1 MTSSQARS
9 PLLTEPDQALID
21 HFSKLMDSADWWVAL
36 KLTRDDGVDATQ
48 ENAKAVCRK
57 LMLRLHPDKCKLP
70 AAAEAFRKFNHFRDK
85 IAKRPYSTAVP
96 AHASGIR
103 PVPRTATAAGTAKAG
118 TAKAGTA
125 KAGTAKAGA
134 ASSKAARPVERQ
146 SSWSEADPQARA
158 AAAKSSKAPK
168 AAASSSPTPSQPAAA
183 AAAAATAAS
192 AAAAKKSQAVKRKR
206 AEEASAK
213 AAARRA
219 AARME
224 SNGST
229 ASAQQDVEVQERSLT
244 LTQTRALSRAASTCA
259 ATIDWPHT
267 AHPLSAPPEVLTI
280 YWPPPPEVS
289 DAGSPE
295 VIDVDEEDVQVQDIG

>member
-118 TAKAGTA
+118 TAKAGTV

-244 LTQTRALSRAASTCA
+244 LTQTRALSRAASTSA
-259 ATIDWPHT
+259 ATIDWPHKT
-267 AHPLSAPPEVLTI
+267 HPLS
-280 YWPPPPEVS
+280 PPPEVS